1 MIEGEIIGS
10 NTYCF
15 SDTLTKIYYQIK
27 LKSSGGSSAPSRSA
41 IAILIDRSGSMHG
54 EKLNDAKEA
63 AKLAVNALG
72 SNNFI
77 SLYSFSTK
85 TDNLVP
91 FTNAGNKDKI
101 LNSIDRIKASGG
113 TFMYNALDEVF
124 HDAKDFSSDGG
135 SVTLIVLTDGQPSDV
150 GDVQRYEQLA
160 AAGSE
165 FGMKI
170 VCIGIGDYDET
181 ILKAMADAS
190 NGDFINAIDRNSIT
204 AAFTKYASEA
214 ATSGG
219 TSAVLKLI
227 PRESG
232 AIEIYDQT
240 FSMDDGIATINM
252 GTVGSDPIN
261 VTGSVSIKGGAEGN
275 ITGMQAVLTYRDND
289 GSPKENKLNLSLT
302 RTKNSELVVSN
313 VNKELINEARLK
325 MQMGQ
330 VEYLIAKGDFDSA
343 TRISRQAMDS
353 ANATKKR
360 EFIEATKRLDRVLDD
375 SKNGNIDKKE
385 AYNQTTRIKR
395 Q

>member
-1 MIEGEIIGS
+1 MIEGEIMGS
-10 NTYCF
+10 NSYCF

-27 LKSSGGSSAPSRSA
+27 LRSSGVSSAPSRSA

-54 EKLNDAKEA
+54 EKLSDAKEA

-72 SNNFI
+72 SNNFV

-91 FTNAGNKDKI
+91 FTKAGNKDKI
-101 LNSIDRIKASGG
+101 LNSIDKIKASGG
-113 TFMYNALDEVF
+113 TFMYSALDEVY

-150 GDVQRYEQLA
+150 GDVKRYEQLA

-204 AAFTKYASEA
+204 SAFTKYASEA

-240 FSMDDGIATINM
+240 FSMEDGIAIINL
-252 GTVGSDPIN
+252 GTVGADPIN
-261 VTGSVSIKGGAEGN
+261 ATGSVSIKGGAEGN
-275 ITGMQAVLTYRDND
+275 ITGMQAVLSYRDND
-289 GSPKENKLNLSLT
+289 GSPRENTLSLSLI

-330 VEYLIAKGDFDSA
+330 VEYLIARGDFDSA
-343 TRISRQAMDS
+343 TKISRQAMES

-375 SKNGNIDKKE
+375 SMKGNIDKKE

>member
-91 FTNAGNKDKI
+91 FTKAGNKDKI

>member
-1 MIEGEIIGS
+1 MIESEIIGS

-91 FTNAGNKDKI
+91 FTKAGNKDKI

>member
-1 MIEGEIIGS
+1 MIEGEIMGS
-10 NTYCF
+10 NSYCF

-27 LKSSGGSSAPSRSA
+27 LRSSGVSSAPSRSA

-54 EKLNDAKEA
+54 EKLSDAKEA

-72 SNNFI
+72 SNNFV

-91 FTNAGNKDKI
+91 FTKAGNKDKI
-101 LNSIDRIKASGG
+101 LNSIDKIKASGG
-113 TFMYNALDEVF
+113 TFMYSALDEIY

-150 GDVQRYEQLA
+150 GDVKRYEQLA

-204 AAFTKYASEA
+204 SAFTKYASEA

-240 FSMDDGIATINM
+240 FSMEDGIAIINL
-252 GTVGSDPIN
+252 GTVGADPIN
-261 VTGSVSIKGGAEGN
+261 ATGSVSIKGGAEGN
-275 ITGMQAVLTYRDND
+275 ITGMQAVLSYRDND
-289 GSPKENKLNLSLT
+289 GSPRENTLSLSLI

-330 VEYLIAKGDFDSA
+330 VEYLIARGDFDSA
-343 TRISRQAMDS
+343 TRISRQAMES

-375 SKNGNIDKKE
+375 SMKGNIDKKE

>member
-1 MIEGEIIGS
+1 MIEGEIMGS
-10 NTYCF
+10 NSYCF

-27 LKSSGGSSAPSRSA
+27 LRSSGVSSAPSRSA

-54 EKLNDAKEA
+54 EKLSDAKEA

-72 SNNFI
+72 SNNFV

-91 FTNAGNKDKI
+91 FTKAGGKDKI
-101 LNSIDRIKASGG
+101 LNSIDKIKASGG
-113 TFMYNALDEVF
+113 TFMYNALDEVY

-150 GDVQRYEQLA
+150 GDVKRYEQLA

-170 VCIGIGDYDET
+170 VCVGIGDYDET

-204 AAFTKYASEA
+204 GAFTKYASEA

-240 FSMDDGIATINM
+240 FSMEDGIAIINL
-252 GTVGSDPIN
+252 GTVGADPIN
-261 VTGSVSIKGGAEGN
+261 ATGSVSIKGGAEGN
-275 ITGMQAVLTYRDND
+275 ITGMQAVLSYRDND
-289 GSPKENKLNLSLT
+289 GSPRENTLSLSLI

-330 VEYLIAKGDFDSA
+330 VEYLIARGDFDSA
-343 TRISRQAMDS
+343 TRISRQAMES

-375 SKNGNIDKKE
+375 SMKGNIDKKE